1 MSSPTSNAFRLA
13 VLETYRERTDL
24 GLLTPE
30 AFARQTAALF
40 PPIEEPIASGEAPD
54 EEKA

>member
-40 PPIEEPIASGEAPD
+40 PPLEPIEPPD